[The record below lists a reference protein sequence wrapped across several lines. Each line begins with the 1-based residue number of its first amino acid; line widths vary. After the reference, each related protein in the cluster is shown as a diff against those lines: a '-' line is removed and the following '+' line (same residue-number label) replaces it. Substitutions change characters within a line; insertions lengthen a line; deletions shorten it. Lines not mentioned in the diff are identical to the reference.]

1 MFPGSP
7 LTAHW
12 CVEDPAAFEGPNTLR
27 KAEFMRVAR
36 LLKRRIEIFSN
47 LPLSSLQEFSLQA
60 RLRAI
65 GGAL

>member
-1 MFPGSP
+1 M
-7 LTAHW
+7 
-12 CVEDPAAFEGPNTLR
+12 EDPAAFEGPNTLR